1 MMHTQP
7 IMWTAYPK
15 ILQMIICP
23 NEEISNHGSHRI
35 DGQNAPYSR
44 GLLWPQMGFFRVSV
58 KISVDFARVSAKW
71 SLRREK
77 GHNYR
82 TYVNNTL
89 LDQTEAVQYFRLRF
103 VSALRTDRM
112 IGRHELSSCISA
124 FLFQE
129 ERRDEQIAHLRV
141 PPDDENQLCR
151 NSLFAARGRCR
162 TLRAH
167 DLAAG
172 RYKSRRTWSLT
183 LATDSG
189 TTKAQMTC
197 GIVRKPLDRP
207 WLLTLLHQIRLI
219 PDDLSR
225 LKGLSA

>member
-1 MMHTQP
+1 MDRMLP
-7 IMWTAYPK
+7 IRGAYCDLKWAFLEFLWRFLRTLRAFLPNEAWEERRGTTTERMWTTPSLTKLKLYN
-15 ILQMIICP
+15 IFVSDLFQLW
-23 NEEISNHGSHRI
+23 ERI
-35 DGQNAPYSR
+35 EWSADTNFLHAFPRS
-44 GLLWPQMGFFRVSV
+44 FFRKNAGMS
-58 KISVDFARVSAKW
+58 
-71 SLRREK
+71 
-77 GHNYR
+77 
-82 TYVNNTL
+82 
-89 LDQTEAVQYFRLRF
+89 RLPR
-103 VSALRTDRM
+103 L
-112 IGRHELSSCISA
+112 
-124 FLFQE
+124 
-129 ERRDEQIAHLRV
+129 RRDEQI
-141 PPDDENQLCR
+141 DDENQLCR